1 MTLTKIVLLVFMA
14 FEAANVIA
22 LYLAPGAKVANA
34 VGVFTAWEKTKQD
47 PDVHAF
53 VRYLIYWV
61 AGAKLIFLA
70 LLAVILLFG
79 DLTTQ
84 RMSVLALALA
94 TLSFYWRMFP
104 LIRNM
109 DRKGQLEPEN
119 YSQILGVMILV
130 FVAAFLTA
138 FLL

>member
-70 LLAVILLFG
+70 LLSVILLFG

>member
-1 MTLTKIVLLVFMA
+1 MTLIKIILLAFMA
-14 FEAANVIA
+14 FEVSNVLA
-22 LYLAPGAKVANA
+22 LYFAPGAKVANA

-130 FVAAFLTA
+130 FVAAFFTA